1 MGMLDACPDVLR
13 ADMQRF
19 YGLDLDELGH
29 GLRIRRAADLAANLP
44 EQALVWRRIDPRAE
58 WDVQTLL
65 LAQIADATGFTAW
78 SKTKEAS
85 HRGAKWRGR
94 IPRPWE
100 RHERVD
106 AGRVALST
114 SEIDDI
120 LSRPRT

>member
-1 MGMLDACPDVLR
+1 MGMLDACPDALR

-19 YGLDLDELGH
+19 YGLDL
-29 GLRIRRAADLAANLP
+29 ADLAANLP

-58 WDVQTLL
+58 WDMQTLL